1 MNGSAPYSNYK
12 LQTIGN
18 NNGNMRCSHEV
29 LPKKCTLQFT
39 GTHGEHLP
47 KCGTKSQNYILP

>member
-1 MNGSAPYSNYK
+1 MNGSAPYGNYK

-18 NNGNMRCSHEV
+18 TNGNMRCCHEV
-29 LPKKCTLQFT
+29 LPKYCTLQFT
-39 GTHGEHLP
+39 GTHGEHLS